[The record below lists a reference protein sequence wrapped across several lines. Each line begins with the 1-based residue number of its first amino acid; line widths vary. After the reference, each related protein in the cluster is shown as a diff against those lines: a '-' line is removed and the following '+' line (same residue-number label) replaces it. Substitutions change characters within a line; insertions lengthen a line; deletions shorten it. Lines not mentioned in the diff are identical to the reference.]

1 MKHADEI
8 ITLEDFIN
16 YYESGNGGVS
26 ADGISWFEVLGF
38 PKPEIDFPEF
48 PDSDEIDLEQIRMD
62 VETEF
67 EAQLMKALDKKYNV
81 ECSWPE
87 HVINREYNSDGS
99 FSLTLDEITEQAG
112 RAGKEIKY

>member
-26 ADGISWFEVLGF
+26 ADGIRWFEVLGF

-62 VETEF
+62 VESEF
-67 EAQLMKALDKKYNV
+67 EAQLIKNLIPADFRNSAYKKYNV

-99 FSLTLDEITEQAG
+99 FSLTLDEITE
-112 RAGKEIKY
+112 